1 MKSLLAS
8 FSLLMT
14 SFPAFS
20 ATRMYSIIEFNI
32 AFVLGLSL
40 PILLIAVLIRKSVP
54 NQWYYFAAIMLS
66 VLGFLYS
73 LVYLTQ
79 WQEPVLL
86 TFASITLALVYIWPF
101 STALNF
107 NESISESIIE
117 YFYLSIKVIAAVGII
132 YILTVWFFPQLDAYI
147 GWLISSG
154 FILLCAAS
162 FTVIHSR
169 FQGAD
174 IYRYVGQWLLTASFV
189 CAMFF
194 WLNAQV
200 ELVWL
205 MVSYTSLFLVALING
220 NWRLVKQIMD
230 TLDNKIENQSDS
242 EHAFDLLPFTHDPA
256 TNLPSYQQ
264 ALIRFEQLYKQNT
277 SKRYAVV
284 VIKPINFE
292 RVNQILGH
300 QNSDILLLQLAF
312 CLQKQTQENDHLITF
327 NFSNQASRLA
337 RLQSLDFL
345 AVIDLSDSH
354 YPEKVLVED
363 LCRQLAEAVPE
374 AMSFK
379 SFSLNFEL
387 ACGVAFTGEH
397 GQTVQEVIAH
407 AGDALLCAEKEQE
420 LFKYYDKQ
428 GSIYTEQQLLK
439 MERLKQDI
447 ENDSLQWVVQPLVEQ
462 RNKKLSGFSL
472 QVRWRNVGDEYLAL
486 KDFLALAEHSGE
498 LYSLSKH
505 MVKNAFKLLY
515 ELKKINVFQPVSISF
530 QSTELLE
537 PDLVDYIESQI
548 KQYNIAGKYL
558 MIELTEPVM
567 VVACDRAKSM
577 IDQLRMLEVQISIDD
592 FTGSYES
599 LRYIRKLAVDQ
610 VTINCSRLIEGD
622 DDSAERAIVNS
633 LINLSRTMK
642 LPFVGSHV
650 DNHEILSIYE
660 VMGGNIIQGQT
671 VSCGVS
677 VDELPEWIEQWSRKY
692 PQNQ

>member
-20 ATRMYSIIEFNI
+20 ESRMYSIIEFNI

-40 PILLIAVLIRKSVP
+40 PILLLAVLIRKSVP
-54 NQWYYFAAIMLS
+54 NQWYYFACIMLS

-73 LVYLTQ
+73 LVHLAQ

-86 TFASITLALVYIWPF
+86 SFASITLTLIYIWPL
-101 STALNF
+101 STALSD
-107 NESISESIIE
+107 NESISDNIIE
-117 YFYLSIKVIAAVGII
+117 YFHLSVKVIIAVGII
-132 YILTVWFFPQLDAYI
+132 YILSVWFFTELDAYV
-147 GWLISSG
+147 GWLVSSG

-162 FTVIHSR
+162 FTIIQSR

-174 IYRYVGQWLLTASFV
+174 IYRHVGQWLVTGAFV
-189 CAMFF
+189 CTMFF

-200 ELVWL
+200 ELIWL
-205 MVSYTSLFLVALING
+205 MASYTLLFLAALING
-220 NWRLVKQIMD
+220 NWRLVNQIMNA
-230 TLDNKIENQSDS
+230 LNHKKEHESNGANSSVLQSF
-242 EHAFDLLPFTHDPA
+242 ANDPS

-277 SKRYAVV
+277 TKRYAVV

-300 QNSDILLLQLAF
+300 QNSDILLLQLAY
-312 CLQKQTQENDHLITF
+312 CLQKQAQDNDHLITF
-327 NFSNQASRLA
+327 DFSNQASRLA

-345 AVIDLSDSH
+345 AVIDVSDSH

-363 LCRQLAEAVPE
+363 LCRQLSDAVPE

-387 ACGVAFTGEH
+387 ACGIAFTGEH
-397 GQTVQEVIAH
+397 GQSVQEVIAH
-407 AGDALLCAEKEQE
+407 AGDAMLCAENEQE
-420 LFKYYDKQ
+420 LFKYYDAK
-428 GSIYTEQQLLK
+428 GSLYTEQQLFK

-447 ENDSLQWVVQPLVEQ
+447 ENNLLHWIVQPLVEQ

-472 QVRWRNVGDEYLAL
+472 QVEWRHVGDAYLPL
-486 KDFLALAEHSGE
+486 DDFLALAENSGE
-498 LYSLSKH
+498 LYTLSKN
-505 MVKNAFKLLY
+505 MVKNAFKLLF

-530 QSTELLE
+530 PSTELLE

-610 VTINCSRLIEGD
+610 VTINCNRLAESED
-622 DDSAERAIVNS
+622 NTAERAIVNS

-650 DNHEILSIYE
+650 DTQDILSIYE
-660 VMGGNIIQGQT
+660 VMGGNVIQGQT
-671 VSCGVS
+671 ISCGIPINA
-677 VDELPEWIEQWSRKY
+677 LPDWIEQWSRKY
-692 PQNQ
+692 PQH